1 MKKHFIPLGVTIACS
16 VFVVLTLALFSSI
29 AMGAYW
35 SKIYG
40 GTHYEEA
47 RDVQQTNDGG
57 FIVVVWT
64 ESFGAR
70 GRDVLVLKLDSD
82 GNLQWQ
88 RTYGGAQNDWAYSI
102 EQTSDGGYIIAGA
115 SSSFSAHYS
124 LDMWILKLKNNGD
137 IDWQKVY
144 HQSVDYAHEGAY
156 CVRQTSD
163 GGYIAVG
170 WASKDIIVLK
180 LTSDGSIDWQK
191 VIGKKPSGSYSND
204 PHDDVAYWVE
214 QTSDGGYI
222 IAGKTTEFGHGNL
235 WWDKSWIIKLNS
247 NGDIQWNKELL
258 DANTPPYGINTNGW
272 KFSIKQTS
280 DGGYIYVASLKGGH
294 NTLVI
299 KLDSDGGTEW
309 AKIYQG
315 ANVDYGYDIDQT
327 PDGGYIIV
335 GKSNS
340 FNGTIADELWLL
352 KLSPNGD
359 IEWQK
364 QYGDGVHSCEGFAVK
379 TISDG
384 YIVAGMSG
392 GGDFW
397 VLKADSNG
405 NIPDCPLYSTTNAT
419 SVASA
424 VSVVQRDTKQWAHFV
439 NSEDSNANT
448 MMPDVQVVEQ
458 CFYQPVQYSL
468 TVSVDPE
475 GSGTVTGSGITCPE
489 ECSASYDQGTEV
501 TLTAS
506 PANGYRFDSWT
517 GDCSGCDEQVCS
529 ITINSDKT
537 CIANFEPEAAPQWK
551 DITEFINISHSTR
564 SLYERIHHCFFI
576 LVSIENS
583 GDALS
588 GPIRMVIT
596 NPNIPVKEGVGVGL
610 DPDGYTEDGNPY
622 FLLVHDGENLE
633 AGETLQGL
641 RVNFQLQRRRLTYG
655 IRIEEL
661 Q

>member
-1 MKKHFIPLGVTIACS
+1 MKKHFSPLGVTIAYS
-16 VFVVLTLALFSSI
+16 IFVVLTLALFSSI

-35 SKIYG
+35 SKTYG
-40 GTHYEEA
+40 GHYQDIA

-57 FIVVVWT
+57 FIVVGWT
-64 ESFGAR
+64 ESFGAA

-88 RTYGGAQNDWAYSI
+88 RTYGGRQHDWAYSI
-102 EQTSDGGYIIAGA
+102 EQTSDDGYIIAGK
-115 SSSFSAHYS
+115 SSSFSADQS

-144 HQSVDYAHEGAY
+144 HQPVNYAHEGAY

-170 WASKDIIVLK
+170 WAQSYHSSYNDIIVLK

-191 VIGKKPSGSYSND
+191 VIGKNPSGIYSHD

-222 IAGKTTEFGHGNL
+222 IAGKTTEFGHGNR
-235 WWDKSWIIKLNS
+235 WWDKPWIIKLNS
-247 NGDIQWNKELL
+247 NGNIEWNKELL
-258 DANTPPYGINTNGW
+258 DANASPPYGIDTNGR

-280 DGGYIYVASLKGGH
+280 DGGYIYVASLQGEK

-315 ANVDYGYDIDQT
+315 ANRDNGFDIDQT
-327 PDGGYIIV
+327 PDGGYIMV
-335 GKSNS
+335 GRSNS
-340 FNGTIADELWLL
+340 FSGTIADELWLL
-352 KLSPNGD
+352 KLSTNGD

-364 QYGDGVHSCEGFAVK
+364 QYGDGIHSCEGFAVK
-379 TISDG
+379 TITDG
-384 YIVAGMSG
+384 YVLAGRSSRD
-392 GGDFW
+392 DFW
-397 VLKADSNG
+397 VLKVDSNG
-405 NIPDCPLYSTTNAT
+405 NIPNCTLHSTTNAT
-419 SVASA
+419 VVASYTSGRA
-424 VSVVQRDTKQWAHFV
+424 IEMKQWALFV
-439 NSEDSNANT
+439 NSKNSNANT
-448 MMPDVQVVEQ
+448 MTPDVQVVEQ
-458 CFYQPVQYSL
+458 CFYQP
-468 TVSVDPE
+468 E
-475 GSGTVTGSGITCPE
+475 
-489 ECSASYDQGTEV
+489 
-501 TLTAS
+501 
-506 PANGYRFDSWT
+506 
-517 GDCSGCDEQVCS
+517 
-529 ITINSDKT
+529 
-537 CIANFEPEAAPQWK
+537 WK
-551 DITEFINISHSTR
+551 DITNFLNISHSTHP
-564 SLYERIHHCFFI
+564 LYDRIHHCFYI
-576 LVSIENS
+576 LVKVENP

-596 NPNIPVKEGVGVGL
+596 NPSIPVKEGVGVGL

-622 FLLVHDGENLE
+622 FFIVPDGENLE